1 MDKPTKPL
9 YFVHISDTHFGTDRN
24 FVRHGH
30 KTWPCARDLVKRIN
44 SLPCQPDFVVH
55 TGDVASKPV
64 PAAYKL
70 AADTLGELKM
80 PIYYATG
87 NHDTTVGI
95 KKHLPM
101 GSCEP
106 LCDDEN
112 LLSYRFDR
120 GGYRFLVIDARA
132 PDEMDPH
139 GLLSEL
145 QLSIIHDEVSG
156 GGGAG
161 ELPLLLFLHFAVL
174 PINSTW
180 FDKNMLIVN
189 GRKLHE
195 ELLPA
200 RDRVKGVFH
209 GHLHF
214 PRVTTRDGILYSSV
228 SSSFANFSAWPG
240 ESELQG
246 DESLPGFNF
255 VQLLPTGEMIIHNH
269 TIPRPVTDKVNG

>member
-1 MDKPTKPL
+1 MDKRTTPL

-24 FVRHGH
+24 FIRHGH

-44 SLPCQPDFVVH
+44 SLPCRPDFVVH

-64 PAAYKL
+64 PAAYAL
-70 AADTLGELKM
+70 AAETLGELKM
-80 PIYYATG
+80 PIYYVTG
-87 NHDTTVGI
+87 NHDTALGI
-95 KKHLPM
+95 KRHLSSGP
-101 GSCEP
+101 CE
-106 LCDDEN
+106 LLSNDEN
-112 LLSYRFDR
+112 LLSYRFDK
-120 GGYRFLVIDARA
+120 GGYRFLIIDARA

-145 QLSIIHDEVSG
+145 QLSIIHDEIHTGS
-156 GGGAG
+156 
-161 ELPLLLFLHFAVL
+161 LPLLLFLHFSVL

-189 GRKLHE
+189 GSKLHE
-195 ELLPA
+195 ELLYA

-214 PRVTTRDGILYSSV
+214 PRVTSCDGILYSSV
-228 SSSFANFSAWPG
+228 ASSFANFSAWPG
-240 ESELQG
+240 EPELQG

-255 VQLLPTGEMIIHNH
+255 VQLMPTGEMIIHNH
-269 TIPRPVTDKVNG
+269 TIPRSAPND